1 MFDVQVKRLHEY
13 KRQHL
18 GLLHVVTLY
27 NRLKRHGKAGIV
39 PRTFIFGGKAAPGY
53 FMAKLIIKLI
63 NSVADVINNDPDV
76 GDRLKVVFLPN
87 YNVKQARW
95 IYPAANLSEQLSTA
109 GYEASGTSNM
119 KFALNGA
126 LTIGTLDGANIEIRQ
141 AVGEENFFLFGLT
154 AEEVRAKRAAGYRPW
169 DHYSSNPELRETI
182 DQISS
187 GGFSRGDSDLFKP
200 LVDSLLKYD
209 PYLAFADYE
218 AYIKCQEQVS
228 EAYKHREHWT
238 RMSIL
243 NTARMG
249 KFSSDRAIRE
259 YCEKIWSAT
268 PVKVELEEYV

>member
-18 GLLHVVTLY
+18 GLLHVITLY
-27 NRLKRHGKAGIV
+27 NRIKRHRNTEIV

-63 NSVADVINNDPDV
+63 HSVGEVVNHDPEV
-76 GDRLKVVFLPN
+76 GGRLRVVFLPN

-95 IYPAANLSEQLSTA
+95 IYPAANLSEQISTA

-141 AVGEENFFLFGLT
+141 AVGQENFFLFGLT

-169 DHYSSNPELRETI
+169 DYYRSNSELREAI
-182 DQISS
+182 EQISS
-187 GGFSRGDSDLFKP
+187 GGFSGGDRNLFKP
-200 LVDSLLKYD
+200 LVDSLMGSD
-209 PYLAFADYE
+209 PYLVFADYQ
-218 AYIKCQEQVS
+218 AYIECQEEVS
-228 EAYKHREHWT
+228 EAYKDRDKWT

-249 KFSSDRAIRE
+249 KFSSDRSIRE
-259 YCEKIWSAT
+259 YCEKIWNAK